1 MFNIPVKE
9 ATPLAWGKALLVSS
23 RHLFEITTLVLKV
36 VSKSYFRIFSGI
48 NTSTQP
54 PPQDKECFQ
63 VTFSLKDSYS
73 EGGGDG
79 GSKAS
84 DGRDA
89 INGDGV
95 SAGGGPLYDCG

>member
-9 ATPLAWGKALLVSS
+9 ATPLTWGKPLLVSS
-23 RHLFEITTLVLKV
+23 RHLLEITTLVLKA

-48 NTSTQP
+48 NTST

-63 VTFSLKDSYS
+63 VTFPLKDLYS

-84 DGRDA
+84 DGHDA
-89 INGDGV
+89 INGDGGI
-95 SAGGGPLYDCG
+95 SAGGGPLYGCG